1 MGRKVLQT
9 MFVVGVLGSVAE
21 AQQPVVFVGAGST
34 WQGDYLRGVGI
45 AAYGMGVYN
54 EKTAIA
60 NQINANTFIMMNEYF
75 AAVAKQGAWENAERR
90 RQELRKINDLR
101 KQIYE
106 RLHDNPELRDVFT
119 GDALNVTL
127 SDLTD
132 PKIDDSTSRFAQV
145 PLDPGIIRQIPFKLG
160 ERNESF
166 SMNRLSMRRKKWPVF
181 FQDDTYKPARDAYQR
196 AVDHGLDLAIDGKM
210 EEEALR
216 AVEQAIDGLENAL
229 MSAPIVHE
237 VRNQKLYSDAKAKL
251 DILKRTEGLFMDSK
265 VQRAFAEIDNYS
277 GTTVDELRLFMQKHG
292 LTFANADTPDEKVLF
307 PKLYMAL
314 KLHREKVLSPDIPGK

>member
-1 MGRKVLQT
+1 MGRKLLQT
-9 MFVVGVLGSVAE
+9 MFVVVLLGSVAE
-21 AQQPVVFVGAGST
+21 AQQPVVLVGAGST
-34 WQGDYLRGVGI
+34 WQGDYMRGVGI
-45 AAYGMGVYN
+45 AAYGMGVLV
-54 EKTAIA
+54 EKQAIA
-60 NQINANTFIMMNEYF
+60 GQINANTYIMMSEYF

-101 KQIYE
+101 RKIFE

-166 SMNRLSMRRKKWPVF
+166 SMNRLSMKGKNKWTSF
-181 FQDDTYKPARDAYQR
+181 FQDPRYKGVCDAYQR
-196 AVDHGLDLAIDGKM
+196 AVDHALDLAIDGKM
-210 EEEALR
+210 EVEARR
-216 AVEQAIDGLENAL
+216 AVEQAIDDLEAAL
-229 MSAPIVHE
+229 KGAPIVHE
-237 VRNQKLYSDAKAKL
+237 ARYQRLYSDAKEQL
-251 DILKRTEGLFMDSK
+251 DVLKKTERFFMDTK

-277 GTTVDELRLFMQKHG
+277 GTTVDELRLFMQKHR

-307 PKLYMAL
+307 PKLHTAL
-314 KLHREKVLSPDIPGK
+314 KLHREKVSPGIPGK